1 MPEES
6 LPPGSAPS
14 TGASASETTLAEIK
28 NMLSSLTT
36 RVKGLEGGSSVLPE
50 AARKARAE
58 ETFAWTKE
66 STKRQY
72 KEVLRT
78 AEIAEAS
85 GKKMRGALQ
94 EIESGTPPDLE
105 AIHALLAD
113 LLALNEQL
121 SEQLYAR
128 MKDTQI
134 GDRYGWDAVLH

>member
-78 AEIAEAS
+78 SEIAEAS

-94 EIESGTPPDLE
+94 EIELGMPPNLE
-105 AIHALLAD
+105 AIHMLLSD
-113 LLALNEQL
+113 LLMLNE
-121 SEQLYAR
+121 
-128 MKDTQI
+128 
-134 GDRYGWDAVLH
+134 